1 MNLGEGDTPL
11 VKPSCRGWATFPMA
25 ASLGSCCW
33 SMLPT
38 GIRVS
43 SFILPLCCPS
53 KPTSDHLLLGS
64 PFRLPFSGGG
74 CCCKSLLS
82 ECWSVLGKAASLA
95 VVVVMHP
102 GAGCVCRRYGH
113 ASSLAL
119 PGLVSL
125 SYDSLLKIGNLAT
138 HSLALSIIIA
148 MHCCH
153 FVLLLLQY
161 CSPGKVG
168 AEFTILSFIFQ
179 QLRIASH
186 SKAL

>member
-1 MNLGEGDTPL
+1 MCPPGPFIRSTRNCFYIGFPTRVNLGEGDTPL

-125 SYDSLLKIGNLAT
+125 SDDSLLKDWESG
-138 HSLALSIIIA
+138 HSQPCLFHNHCNAL
-148 MHCCH
+148 
-153 FVLLLLQY
+153 
-161 CSPGKVG
+161 
-168 AEFTILSFIFQ
+168 LSFC
-179 QLRIASH
+179 ASA
-186 SKAL
+186 SMIL